1 MNRLAKLR
9 DEQARIT
16 TCMKTFC
23 LNPNKETYDK
33 ICASA
38 LARDDAHAIWKLA
51 CLYKYGNDILPC
63 SAHEQTITAFMIREE
78 NLCARVI
85 SDPSKTRAIEVL
97 HLYYALGELK
107 YIELFYQLFGHEK
120 LPRSTRAELA
130 ELYKETRDL
139 FTRTIFELS
148 QNPKHFADYD
158 MRDID
163 FKYFDDVAA
172 RYKQS
177 KEDSQANVQMVNS
190 MAGNTSARTRVQT
203 DATPNTTTTTN
214 TTKPA
219 SPTTTADTTTRMP
232 ESIKERLQNTTMP
245 TSIYGITKK

>member
-9 DEQARIT
+9 EEQARIT

-51 CLYKYGNDILPC
+51 CLYKYGNDIIPC
-63 SAHEQTITAFMIREE
+63 PAHEQTITAFMIREST
-78 NLCARVI
+78 LCARVI

-120 LPRSTRAELA
+120 LPRSTRVELS

-139 FTRTIFELS
+139 FKRTIFDLVS
-148 QNPKHFADYD
+148 LDPNWFADYD

-163 FKYFDDVAA
+163 FNYFDDVAT
-172 RYKQS
+172 RFKQS
-177 KEDSQANVQMVNS
+177 KEDSNAQVEMVNA
-190 MAGNTSARTRVQT
+190 MAGSTAARARVQT
-203 DATPNTTTTTN
+203 GTSTN
-214 TTKPA
+214 TNTNTNTNT
-219 SPTTTADTTTRMP
+219 STNTRIP
-232 ESIKERLQNTTMP
+232 ESIKERLQNTLMP
-245 TSIYGITKK
+245 TSIYGVTKK